1 MKINNLKFGVSNFR
15 VFDKMSE
22 FEFSPITFLTGPNSS
37 GKSSIMK
44 ALNLFSENSLNKPF
58 PNLLSFES
66 KTDLESIQSILNDN
80 TKNLT
85 FTFKI
90 SLFEPNDSEI
100 TLIYNNGLDIESLF
114 VLNQKKITEFST
126 LIKTEFKYQNEIVFL
141 IDEFDPSFQSIVNHN
156 NCFIDLFLFKKIIIK
171 HLKKEKKIYEK
182 ILKES
187 NEEIE
192 DVLSDSG
199 NYFKVKLEDNKLI
212 DLEIEM
218 NKSIS
223 ELENQIIK
231 NWIPQENIED
241 FDEIHLILFN
251 NKTNSLKPILKSV
264 ILIFKNILNNN
275 YKFKGF
281 LGKIKN
287 TEIGEYIYNNG
298 ATILI
303 DKIEKSLKNS
313 LRINF
318 IPVVKKTNNDRVL
331 NLNDSKNY
339 FDSILKKYYEYKNQ
353 SIKTDYNEI
362 NSHINHWLS
371 IEKFGIGKEI
381 KFNSWKNFL
390 SVNIV
395 DFSDKETNLMDL
407 GYGVRQIIS
416 LILLPLLGEYGEF
429 EDFNTQIK
437 EKITL
442 YLEEPESNLHPH
454 WQSLLTELLHELYVK
469 YGFRFIIETHSEY
482 MIRKAQYLVAKN
494 NKCQENF
501 KIYYFNGPNNA
512 NSKEKYYDIK
522 INKDGMLSKDFGPGF
537 VDEASNLT
545 IDLLRISSYN

>member
-281 LGKIKN
+281 SGKIKN

-339 FDSILKKYYEYKNQ
+339 FDSIFKKYYEYKNQ
-353 SIKTDYNEI
+353 LIKTDYNEI
-362 NSHINHWLS
+362 NSILIIGYRLKNLEL
-371 IEKFGIGKEI
+371 EKK
-381 KFNSWKNFL
+381 
-390 SVNIV
+390 
-395 DFSDKETNLMDL
+395 
-407 GYGVRQIIS
+407 
-416 LILLPLLGEYGEF
+416 
-429 EDFNTQIK
+429 
-437 EKITL
+437 
-442 YLEEPESNLHPH
+442 
-454 WQSLLTELLHELYVK
+454 
-469 YGFRFIIETHSEY
+469 
-482 MIRKAQYLVAKN
+482 
-494 NKCQENF
+494 
-501 KIYYFNGPNNA
+501 
-512 NSKEKYYDIK
+512 
-522 INKDGMLSKDFGPGF
+522 
-537 VDEASNLT
+537 
-545 IDLLRISSYN
+545 